1 MPARS
6 RTANVKQVRVDH
18 LEKRASD
25 VESELETLKDTSFG
39 VVGAA
44 AVEAASRKPVS
55 AMTTK
60 LGGEARGLLL
70 PDGGGWCEDEEA
82 CLQSATES
90 IRWDVSECESDPTHF
105 NNL

>member
-18 LEKRASD
+18 LEERANE
-25 VESELETLKDTSFG
+25 VESELETMKDTSFG

-44 AVEAASRKPVS
+44 AVETASRKPVS

-60 LGGEARGLLL
+60 LGGEARGSPL
-70 PDGGGWCEDEEA
+70 PEGGG
-82 CLQSATES
+82 
-90 IRWDVSECESDPTHF
+90 
-105 NNL
+105 

>member
-18 LEKRASD
+18 LEERANE

-44 AVEAASRKPVS
+44 AVETASRKPVS
-55 AMTTK
+55 AMTAK
-60 LGGEARGLLL
+60 LGGVARGSPL
-70 PDGGGWCEDEEA
+70 PEGGG
-82 CLQSATES
+82 
-90 IRWDVSECESDPTHF
+90 
-105 NNL
+105 